1 MQQEWKEDKKEN
13 KLEEYIRHKHGRA
26 EFSQRFECM
35 VELRNNKCVVHH
47 KKGIEI
53 EICSAKTYHLQCHGE
68 CNERQMKA
76 SWGIEYDVE
85 RAEIWCR
92 RYLEQREF
100 DRRDSMFQ
108 WRCDD
113 RIETKR
119 IR

>member
-1 MQQEWKEDKKEN
+1 MEQEWKEDKKEN
-13 KLEEYIRHKHGRA
+13 KLEEYIRHKYGRA
-26 EFSQRFECM
+26 ELSQRFECI
-35 VELRNNKCVVHH
+35 VELRNNKCIVYH
-47 KKGIEI
+47 KKGLEI
-53 EICSAKTYHLQCHGE
+53 EICSAKTDHLLYHGE
-68 CNERQMKA
+68 FNERQIKE

-92 RYLEQREF
+92 RYLEHREI
-100 DRRDSMFQ
+100 DKSVLMFQ